1 MKKHGLFKILG
12 IIMFIMI
19 ILSYFL
25 KGRGGEFNYIG
36 LGDVFLNGLQSMY
49 YFFDTVLF
57 IFVIGGFYGVLNKS
71 SSYKKLLDKIV
82 TSVKPL
88 NKKFIYAVI
97 IIFAIVASLTGNVLP
112 LLIFIP
118 FVISII
124 LLLGYD
130 KLVAISATV
139 GSTLIGY
146 IGGIFVTFRNPTDY
160 YGVSTTTFEEFVGLE
175 NKFANIFPKLL
186 LLFAAIAILIFYISK
201 HIKAVEE
208 KKVKYEINDNS
219 DLLVTEVKGNYKD
232 IKTWPIIVILSLI
245 FILMVLGM
253 MPWNSLFGIDCF
265 DKFHTWLTGLS
276 IKEFAIFPNIISKYF
291 KGFGAWIELGNYMM
305 LMILLLVFIFIIKLV
320 SKMKFDDM
328 IEGFIEGAK
337 KMLPSVALVLTA
349 YTILVCVYNNGFI
362 ENMITSYGKF
372 NFGLSILI
380 AILGCI
386 THVDIYYIASSVFSP
401 MLALITDETILSS
414 VAILFQGIYG
424 IISIVGPTSIIL
436 IVCLT
441 YLDVPYTTWLK
452 YIWRFIL
459 YLVVLLALVVLL
471 TIFL

>member
-12 IIMFIMI
+12 IIMFIMV

-36 LGDVFLNGLQSMY
+36 LGDIFLNGLQSMY

-146 IGGIFVTFRNPTDY
+146 IGGIFVTFRNPADY
-160 YGVSTTTFEEFVGLE
+160 YGVSTTTFEKFVGLE

-186 LLFAAIAILIFYISK
+186 LLFAAVALLIFYISK

-208 KKVKYEINDNS
+208 KKVKYEINDNT

-305 LMILLLVFIFIIKLV
+305 LMIVLLVFIFIIKLV

-349 YTILVCVYNNGFI
+349 YSILVCVYNNGFI

-372 NFGLSILI
+372 NFGLSSLI

-459 YLVVLLALVVLL
+459 YLVVLLSLVVLL